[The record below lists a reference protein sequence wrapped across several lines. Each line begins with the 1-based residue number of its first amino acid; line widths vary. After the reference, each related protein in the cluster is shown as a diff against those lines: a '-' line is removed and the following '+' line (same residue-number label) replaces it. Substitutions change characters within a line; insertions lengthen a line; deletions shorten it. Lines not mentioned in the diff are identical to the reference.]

1 MRSINALKGSKEKF
15 KKLKATDQ
23 RKKKTSEE
31 YKLVLQTNPEAAI
44 Y

>member
-1 MRSINALKGSKEKF
+1 MRSINALKGSKAKF

-23 RKKKTSEE
+23 RKKTSEE
-31 YKLVLQTNPEAAI
+31 YKLVLQTDPEAAI